1 MIFILSCLEVDAF
14 CLDYTQCDGY
24 YSPSCYLCSLHILSS
39 TVQLICKEIIT
50 DSHRHRIFSSGC
62 DFSGKYNCRCYKDAL
77 DLKTICKYEEEGSS
91 FQDYVSYSDFITDA
105 NSTDQFPLKTR
116 KRQYKSAIKRNITSS
131 HFKKSIERVNFNNL
145 FPDFEHENDISP
157 TEHNLH
163 LFDCSKSISIPH
175 QHVLSPKHSNCSNI
189 DVLRI
194 YLTKDITTE
203 LPQFCT
209 YPHILTILCQY
220 INMIQFIIHMNEEYS
235 IQYSDIL
242 ATFNINILT
251 ELENVIISIYE
262 KFIRTK

>member
-1 MIFILSCLEVDAF
+1 MFRNFSQFILNHYVLIKTHRNDLF
-14 CLDYTQCDGY
+14 
-24 YSPSCYLCSLHILSS
+24 HIF
-39 TVQLICKEIIT
+39 
-50 DSHRHRIFSSGC
+50 FS
-62 DFSGKYNCRCYKDAL
+62 
-77 DLKTICKYEEEGSS
+77 
-91 FQDYVSYSDFITDA
+91 
-105 NSTDQFPLKTR
+105 
-116 KRQYKSAIKRNITSS
+116 
-131 HFKKSIERVNFNNL
+131 
-145 FPDFEHENDISP
+145 ENDISP

-194 YLTKDITTE
+194 YLTKHMTTE